1 MIQGIPPK
9 KNNWKHRPFH
19 VQHPPAHLPGDVR
32 RQGHHFVGDPA
43 VNLTAVNLTR
53 SHGLEFIKWVGWE
66 AWCDSPA
73 NTGEQKKEK
82 KIGAL
87 QNACPKFISR
97 PQTQSSCKFVSY
109 KIVGLELS
117 NLYMS
122 NFPQETPQSFFPVP
136 EASAAPIFTRFP
148 S

>member
-1 MIQGIPPK
+1 MRPGTTKKTSNQSPGYKKPTPEQNDPRNPAK

-43 VNLTAVNLTR
+43 VNLTAVNLTK

-73 NTGEQKKEK
+73 NTGEQKKNRRLTK
-82 KIGAL
+82 
-87 QNACPKFISR
+87 CV
-97 PQTQSSCKFVSY
+97 PQVYVQ
-109 KIVGLELS
+109 
-117 NLYMS
+117 
-122 NFPQETPQSFFPVP
+122 
-136 EASAAPIFTRFP
+136 APNPIIL
-148 S
+148 